1 MPSTGS
7 ATVSAAPSPDPA
19 RRILLAAGEASGDRY
34 AAELVRAL
42 RGRHPDWE
50 YGGMGGAALRAEGVE
65 PAVDSAALG
74 VVGLVEVLRHAG
86 QIRRALAALKAE
98 LRARPPDLL
107 VLIDYPEFNLRLA
120 RHARRRG
127 VPVLFYVSPQLW
139 AWRAWRAR
147 AMRRRVDRMAV
158 IFPFEERF
166 YRERGIPVAYVGHPL
181 VGRTRPSRPAAELR
195 AAFGLD
201 AERPAVGLFPGSRR
215 SELERLL
222 PVCLDAVR
230 ELREH
235 PARPQFAL
243 AMAPGLDAADYAPV
257 RASGLPVALLDADI
271 HDAIAACDLGLA
283 ASGTVTL
290 QLALMGVPFCMMYR
304 LAPLTYA
311 AARLLVR
318 IDRYCLPNIVAG
330 EALVPEL
337 IQNDATGERAAAELR
352 PWLDEPERRAAAG
365 RRLGAVAERL
375 GPPVGMTRLADCVEE
390 MLGVAV

>member
-1 MPSTGS
+1 M
-7 ATVSAAPSPDPA
+7 SAAPSPDSG
-19 RRILLAAGEASGDRY
+19 RRILLVAGEASGDRY
-34 AAELVRAL
+34 AAELVREL
-42 RGRHPDWE
+42 RGRHPGWS
-50 YGGMGGAALRAEGVE
+50 YGGMGGAALRAEGV
-65 PAVDSAALG
+65 ALTVDSAALA
-74 VVGLVEVLRHAG
+74 VVGLVEVLRCAG
-86 QIRRALAALKAE
+86 EIRRALAALKAE

-120 RHARRRG
+120 RHARRLG
-127 VPVLFYVSPQLW
+127 VPALFYVSPQLW

-166 YRERGIPVAYVGHPL
+166 YRRRGIPVTYVGHPL
-181 VGRTRPSRPAAELR
+181 VGQLRPTRPAAELR

-201 AERPAVGLFPGSRR
+201 AERPVVGLFPGSRR

-222 PVCLDAVR
+222 PVCLEAAR

-243 AMAPGLDAADYAPV
+243 AMAPGLDRADYAPA
-257 RASGLPVALLDADI
+257 RDAGLPVALLDADI
-271 HDAIAACDLGLA
+271 CDVIAACDLGLA

-290 QLALMGVPFCMMYR
+290 QLALMGAPFCMIYR

-330 EALVPEL
+330 ETLAPEL
-337 IQNDATGERAAAELR
+337 IQGEATGARAAAELR
-352 PWLDEPERRAAAG
+352 PWLDDPARRREAG

-375 GPPVGMTRLADCVEE
+375 GPPVGMRRLADCVEE
-390 MLGVAV
+390 MLGAAA

>member
-1 MPSTGS
+1 M
-7 ATVSAAPSPDPA
+7 SAAPSPDA
-19 RRILLAAGEASGDRY
+19 GRRILLAAGEASGDRY
-34 AAELVRAL
+34 AAELVREL
-42 RGRHPDWE
+42 RGRHPGWRF
-50 YGGMGGAALRAEGVE
+50 GGMGGAALRAEGVE
-65 PAVDSAALG
+65 LTVDSTALA

-86 QIRRALAALKAE
+86 EIRRALAALKAE

-107 VLIDYPEFNLRLA
+107 VLVDYPEFNLRLA
-120 RHARRRG
+120 RHARRLG

-166 YRERGIPVAYVGHPL
+166 YRRRGIPVRYVGHPL
-181 VGRTRPSRPAAELR
+181 VGQTRPSRPAAALR

-201 AERPAVGLFPGSRR
+201 AERPVVGLFPGSRR

-222 PVCLDAVR
+222 PVCLDAVQ
-230 ELREH
+230 ELRAH

-243 AMAPGLDAADYAPV
+243 AMAPGLDAADYAPA
-257 RASGLPVALLDADI
+257 RAAGLDLALLDAGIYDV
-271 HDAIAACDLGLA
+271 IAACDLGLA

-304 LAPLTYA
+304 LAPPTYA

-318 IDRYCLPNIVAG
+318 IDRYCLPNIIAG
-330 EALVPEL
+330 ETLAPEL
-337 IQNDATGERAAAELR
+337 IQGDATGARAAAELR
-352 PWLDEPERRAAAG
+352 PWLDDPAQRRAAG
-365 RRLGAVAERL
+365 LRLGAVAERL
-375 GPPVGMTRLADCVEE
+375 GPPVGMRRLADCVEE
-390 MLGVAV
+390 MLGAA